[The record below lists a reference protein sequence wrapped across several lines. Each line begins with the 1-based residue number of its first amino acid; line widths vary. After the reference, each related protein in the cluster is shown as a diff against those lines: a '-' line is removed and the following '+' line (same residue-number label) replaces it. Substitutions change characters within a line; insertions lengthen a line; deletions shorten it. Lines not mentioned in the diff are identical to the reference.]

1 MIPQHLE
8 ENLHYRELHLRP
20 INFQR
25 NTLGTRNFLDRLG
38 HSKTLKGH
46 EGCVNCLQWNASG
59 SLLASGSD
67 DMQIRLWNV
76 EGKALHCIKSGHM
89 NNIFS
94 VQFLPSGSDDLL
106 ISAAGDSNVRM
117 HSISRSDVPY
127 VWWSGGRVKRLAI
140 TRADPYLF
148 WSAAEDGCIKQYDVR
163 TAKATSLIEFDQ
175 KECKSLAINENRPEM
190 IAVALNEAPVPLYD
204 RRNVSKP
211 LFTVIPGHIPISDS
225 SSRHAFR
232 TLSVT
237 HVGFNSLGNELI
249 VNIGGEQIYIFNVF
263 DRAHEPDA
271 LQSLNSFIDD
281 PVRNLLNTGSFPGFD
296 KTTTEVFR
304 GERELAKIHFNNK
317 EYTDAINTYS
327 RTILDCE
334 KLCGRDP
341 PRGHPHSMDLCLL
354 LANRGAS
361 YLRRLWDGDAYAAL
375 LDLIRALKIEPR
387 NSKVHYRITKALI
400 ELKQYDMARKIS
412 KLFKERFPDDHSC
425 DRLDAVLRTDPTGQ
439 KTWTS
444 NGCSDYVQR
453 LCGHCNTNTDIKEA
467 VWFGGRDEYIAAG
480 SDCGSLLIWE
490 RKSGALIKGFEAD
503 MNILN
508 CVQPHPSIL
517 LLATSGIEH
526 VIRFWEPLHENFQ
539 RDSRETGRELHRLTA
554 LSAANQKRM
563 HTGIFDMV
571 VASIGLAVQGG
582 DDDDVERG
590 RRIGCNAS

>member
-8 ENLHYRELHLRP
+8 ENLLYRELHLRP

-25 NTLGTRNFLDRLG
+25 NALGTRNFLDRLG
-38 HSKTLKGH
+38 HSKTLKNSLSSVDK
-46 EGCVNCLQWNASG
+46 EEIPKLEYVRRQFFDSAD
-59 SLLASGSD
+59 LLASGSD

-76 EGKALHCIKSGHM
+76 EGKALDCIKSGHM

-106 ISAAGDSNVRM
+106 ISAAGDGNVRM

-148 WSAAEDGCIKQYDVR
+148 WSAAEDGFIKQYDVR

-225 SSRHAFR
+225 SSRHPFR

-249 VNIGGEQIYIFNVF
+249 VNIGGEQIYIFNVL

-281 PVRNLLNTGSFPGFD
+281 PVRNLLSTGGFPGFD

-317 EYTDAINTYS
+317 EYTDAINIYS
-327 RTILDCE
+327 QTILDCE
-334 KLCGRDP
+334 KLCG
-341 PRGHPHSMDLCLL
+341 
-354 LANRGAS
+354 
-361 YLRRLWDGDAYAAL
+361 
-375 LDLIRALKIEPR
+375 
-387 NSKVHYRITKALI
+387 
-400 ELKQYDMARKIS
+400 
-412 KLFKERFPDDHSC
+412 
-425 DRLDAVLRTDPTGQ
+425 
-439 KTWTS
+439 
-444 NGCSDYVQR
+444 
-453 LCGHCNTNTDIKEA
+453 
-467 VWFGGRDEYIAAG
+467 
-480 SDCGSLLIWE
+480 
-490 RKSGALIKGFEAD
+490 
-503 MNILN
+503 
-508 CVQPHPSIL
+508 
-517 LLATSGIEH
+517 
-526 VIRFWEPLHENFQ
+526 
-539 RDSRETGRELHRLTA
+539 
-554 LSAANQKRM
+554 
-563 HTGIFDMV
+563 
-571 VASIGLAVQGG
+571 
-582 DDDDVERG
+582 
-590 RRIGCNAS
+590 